1 MASEAIFKKMIRT
14 NFSLLLVIIA
24 ISGSSCELAAQSP
37 EEDYRRFSASV
48 HGGIT
53 LPTENG
59 GIHFFASNFNV
70 LTEQTYNI
78 GFGGQYAI
86 TPFWSLGMEYRF
98 TTIEGRGGSFV
109 TDLHSVGLKNYFN
122 FNRLYRSL
130 RLSEYVNPFV
140 TLTIGRDFFAHVADG
155 QRTSANGLNGG
166 FGFGLAGNISE
177 TIEIFGQYDLQ
188 FGSNSLDNRRQGF
201 PLDLLGMASGGV
213 RIYFGSNGTR
223 RYSMA
228 PPSVRL

>member
-1 MASEAIFKKMIRT
+1 MNMIRT
-14 NFSLLLVIIA
+14 DFCLLLAVIA
-24 ISGSSCELAAQSP
+24 ISGFLCESAAQSQ

-48 HGGIT
+48 HAGIT
-53 LPTENG
+53 LPTESG

-86 TPFWSLGMEYRF
+86 TPFWSLGLEYRF

-130 RLSEYVNPFV
+130 RLSEYLNPYV
-140 TLTIGRDFFAHVADG
+140 TLTIGRDFFAYESDG
-155 QRTSANGLNGG
+155 QRISTNGLNGG

-177 TIEIFGQYDLQ
+177 TIELFGQYDLQ

-201 PLDLLGMASGGV
+201 PLDQLGMASGGV
-213 RIYFGSNGTR
+213 RIYFGSTGTR